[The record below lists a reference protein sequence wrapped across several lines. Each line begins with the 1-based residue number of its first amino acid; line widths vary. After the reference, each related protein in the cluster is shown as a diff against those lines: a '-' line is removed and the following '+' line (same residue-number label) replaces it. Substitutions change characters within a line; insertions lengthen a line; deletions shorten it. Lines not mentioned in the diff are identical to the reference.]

1 MSAASGALSKLV
13 IEAYSDKT
21 YRSLV
26 DSYTLQINPDTY
38 KRSHSSSYTKDKT
51 QEKPGQT
58 TKFSA
63 ITPQTVDF
71 EFYLDYTGVVP
82 PAPGVPDLPQA
93 IVRFKKC
100 VYDYNGAIHSPNYL
114 RLRWTDLQFK
124 CRLTSLNIEY
134 TLFKPNGTPLRA
146 KLSVS
151 FEEYL
156 REGEGSDKGKPSSP
170 DLSHVRVVQAGDTLP
185 LLCYEIY
192 GASRHY
198 IAVARFNRLSQFRR
212 LEPGQTLHFPPLGAD

>member
-1 MSAASGALSKLV
+1 MAAASGSLSKLV
-13 IEAYSDKT
+13 IEAYADKT

-26 DSYTLQINPDTY
+26 DSYTLQINPDSY
-38 KRSHSSSYTKDKT
+38 KRSHSTSYAKDKT

-63 ITPQTVDF
+63 IAPQTVDF

-82 PAPGVPDLPQA
+82 PAPGVPALPQA

-100 VYDYNGAIHSPNYL
+100 VYDYNGKIHSPNYL

-124 CRLTSLNIEY
+124 CRLTSLNIDY

-156 REGEGSDKGKPSSP
+156 REGEGTDKDKPNSP

-185 LLCYEIY
+185 LLCHEVY

-198 IAVARFNRLSQFRR
+198 IAVARFNRLSQFRQ
-212 LEPGQTLHFPPLGAD
+212 LEPGTALCFPPLGGD